1 MCKEGEMKKF
11 ELAAIVVLFIVIAI
25 LTTLLYQ
32 AFANYLVT
40 KDYCEHTPMN
50 KMTDKQWSDCL
61 ELLK

>member
-1 MCKEGEMKKF
+1 MKKS
-11 ELAAIVVLFIVIAI
+11 ELVVTGLIFVITAIMIVWI
-25 LTTLLYQ
+25 YQ